1 MVHSCHASSFIKPN
15 KEKNGFTNKEEL
27 YTVIYSIYKGNGE
40 LSSRGLNIS
49 PMNKNMNIYSIY
61 NVWQPSLVLGRPAR
75 ALTGPYSL
83 RRLYT
88 GLGTPSLLR
97 QI

>member
-1 MVHSCHASSFIKPN
+1 
-15 KEKNGFTNKEEL
+15 
-27 YTVIYSIYKGNGE
+27 
-40 LSSRGLNIS
+40 
-49 PMNKNMNIYSIY
+49 MNIY

-97 QI
+97 QINIQAHSLEVSKKEVTSVSDSSIDTRDLVCIILSTLATAFSFL

>member
-1 MVHSCHASSFIKPN
+1 MVHSYHTSSFINPN
-15 KEKNGFTNKEEL
+15 KANRIYKKRGLFTM
-27 YTVIYSIYKGNGE
+27 IYSIYNETRE
-40 LSSRGLNIS
+40 LSSHGLNVS
-49 PMNKNMNIYSIY
+49 PKTMNMKYIQIY

-97 QI
+97 HK

>member
-1 MVHSCHASSFIKPN
+1 MVSYSYTMKERESS
-15 KEKNGFTNKEEL
+15 
-27 YTVIYSIYKGNGE
+27 SH
-40 LSSRGLNIS
+40 GLNIS
-49 PMNKNMNIYSIY
+49 PMKMNIQIY